1 MALFSQSRL
10 INSLT
15 AIILGIWLIFLLA
28 STLPLD
34 IATDLGKRDL
44 IEALLEICEKVPAV
58 TAKTYLWR
66 FAAAFA
72 VVKKGLEV
80 HVDPA
85 PERVA
90 GTNLAFIGAL
100 VAKAFEHI
108 AYAVRLTPA
117 SKAWDWFHA

>member
-1 MALFSQSRL
+1 MALFSQSLL

-44 IEALLEICEKVPAV
+44 IEALLEICKKVPAFAAV
-58 TAKTYLWR
+58 TSKTYLWR

-72 VVKKGLEV
+72 VIKKGLEV

-90 GTNLAFIGAL
+90 GINLAFIGAL
-100 VAKAFEHI
+100 VAKAFEH
-108 AYAVRLTPA
+108 
-117 SKAWDWFHA
+117 DWSNTCL